1 MEDTSSAVKALTRR
15 YTLVYALG
23 TFGDWIQG
31 AYLYAAYQRHGLAK
45 REIGYIYILGYAVSA
60 TIGTSA
66 AALGDVYG
74 HKALVVT
81 YGLTYALSCML
92 LRSSALT
99 ALVVSRVFGGVAYSL
114 LFSSFESW
122 VITQADDLKID
133 RAKLVGLFSVATFF
147 NAASAVA
154 AGLIGNAVVELTG
167 SYAMSWLGM
176 DETRDGL
183 EVAVDTDASR
193 MLIHSS
199 NSYTPAFDVATL
211 SLLCCALSAQLLW
224 KNIPR
229 TDAAATLGAPGSP
242 APAKKSMD
250 IFGAIRAVYESNELF
265 RLGLANSFYEAAL
278 HLFVFVWT
286 PVLEKRYRGFG
297 AVPYGMVFSTFMV
310 CKMIGSQ
317 VFQKFGDRITAEKA
331 LRLTLMGSAV
341 SFFITVVIPSYWIT
355 LFAFCV
361 FEFGLGIYWPTM
373 SVLRAK
379 YVPNKMRSTMT
390 SVFRIPL
397 NVLVVVSLLVAGEAS
412 ERILLALCTA
422 MMIICL
428 AFRVA

>member
-1 MEDTSSAVKALTRR
+1 M
-15 YTLVYALG
+15 
-23 TFGDWIQG
+23 
-31 AYLYAAYQRHGLAK
+31 
-45 REIGYIYILGYAVSA
+45 
-60 TIGTSA
+60 
-66 AALGDVYG
+66 
-74 HKALVVT
+74 
-81 YGLTYALSCML
+81 
-92 LRSSALT
+92 
-99 ALVVSRVFGGVAYSL
+99 
-114 LFSSFESW
+114 
-122 VITQADDLKID
+122 
-133 RAKLVGLFSVATFF
+133 ATFF

-167 SYAMSWLGM
+167 SYAMSWLGI

-183 EVAVDTDASR
+183 EIAVDTDASR

-211 SLLCCALSAQLLW
+211 SLLCCALSTQLLW

-242 APAKKSMD
+242 AHVKKSMD
-250 IFGAIRAVYESNELF
+250 IFGAIRAVYKSNELF

-317 VFQKFGDRITAEKA
+317 VFKKFGDRITAEKT
-331 LRLTLMGSAV
+331 LRLTLMGSAA